1 MRGGKGLEQNGY
13 IHMYMGAGK
22 GKSTC
27 ALGRA
32 FRCIG
37 AGFRVMMDQCL
48 KHWHTSELDS
58 IKLLGD
64 RFEIYRIESKKSF
77 TYNLNEEQLNLLRE
91 EIKVEL
97 NKAKEFINSG
107 KYDLIILDEVLGAI
121 QGGFIDEAEIIEV
134 MRNKPKSLELVLTG
148 RNASQTLIDNAD
160 LVSKIDKVKHYYD
173 DGILARVGIE
183 Y

>member
-1 MRGGKGLEQNGY
+1 
-13 IHMYMGAGK
+13 
-22 GKSTC
+22 
-27 ALGRA
+27 
-32 FRCIG
+32 
-37 AGFRVMMDQCL
+37 
-48 KHWHTSELDS
+48 
-58 IKLLGD
+58 D

>member
-1 MRGGKGLEQNGY
+1 MEKNGY
-13 IHMYMGAGK
+13 IHIYMGDGK
-22 GKSTC
+22 GKTTC
-27 ALGRA
+27 ALGLA
-32 FRCIG
+32 FRSIG
-37 AGFRVMMDQCL
+37 AGFRVMMVQFL
-48 KHWHTSELDS
+48 KNWHTSELDS

-121 QGGFIDEAEIIEV
+121 QGGFIDEAEIIEI